1 MDICEVGTVKKAT
14 GPLLCIIQTQ
24 GCMYVIHHWALY
36 VCWSVYGHKPQFAV
50 QPLSQ
55 ATLARTNGE
64 LRIVLESFI
73 IEINP
78 SVCHKREDNVIITPH
93 VSCFY
98 FFHLLF
104 IFSPSSGH
112 MVCCL
117 CVRGWCVCVCLHM
130 NRSKYSSEN
139 PIKGDMYCFA
149 VLFKAFWDIST
160 DISFNVRASG
170 RKQTNLLL
178 LLPFLPSLL
187 SLFYL
192 FSSLSVTLHQSLSHT
207 PPSLHLF
214 PPLIAMLQQDA
225 TFASVLFSVCPLLL
239 STHIKV
245 CIDEQYGACSFELLT
260 GSNCA

>member
-1 MDICEVGTVKKAT
+1 MRRQYYNYSSCELFLFFPFAFYLFAKQR
-14 GPLLCIIQTQ
+14 P
-24 GCMYVIHHWALY
+24 
-36 VCWSVYGHKPQFAV
+36 YG
-50 QPLSQ
+50 
-55 ATLARTNGE
+55 
-64 LRIVLESFI
+64 VLFMCAWL
-73 IEINP
+73 
-78 SVCHKREDNVIITPH
+78 V
-93 VSCFY
+93 
-98 FFHLLF
+98 
-104 IFSPSSGH
+104 
-112 MVCCL
+112 
-117 CVRGWCVCVCLHM
+117 CVCVFLHM
-130 NRSKYSSEN
+130 NRNKYSSEN

-225 TFASVLFSVCPLLL
+225 TFASVLFSVCPLLFSSHHQSL
-239 STHIKV
+239 
-245 CIDEQYGACSFELLT
+245 Y
-260 GSNCA
+260 